1 MDCLA
6 SCVQAYDP
14 FNMLGKTALSALG
27 APIPKVLF
35 KLPQIGSPYLSLP
48 SLLGLGGGTAVSG
61 ANILRLIGRGSST
74 AFLIYGNYLFAVE
87 VMCTAQCAGD
97 NCAY

>member
-87 VMCTAQCAGD
+87 VMYGTMRRR
-97 NCAY
+97 